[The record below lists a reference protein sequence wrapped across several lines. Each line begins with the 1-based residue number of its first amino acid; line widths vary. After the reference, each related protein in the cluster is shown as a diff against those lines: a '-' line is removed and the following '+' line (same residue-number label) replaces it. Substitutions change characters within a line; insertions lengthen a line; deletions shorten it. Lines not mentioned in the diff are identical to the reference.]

1 MRQYSL
7 NQTELT
13 WFGLDLK
20 PGLATGQS
28 IVEARTSQSWSMKP
42 TGTGRIVRTFNPD
55 HSGTLTL
62 TVDRESG
69 VHQDLIVLQQTDEA
83 TQNVVGVAIL
93 KDLLGGQINYYKNAY
108 LQSQPDETYGTEG
121 ATVTWVLAFES
132 VERVA
137 VTPNANQVG
146 S

>member
-7 NQTELT
+7 NQTEIS

-20 PGLATGQS
+20 PGLATGTS
-28 IVEARTSQSWSMKP
+28 IVEARTAQTWAMKP
-42 TGTGRIVRTFNPD
+42 TGTGRIVRTQNPD
-55 HSGTLTL
+55 KSGTLTL

-69 VHQDLIVLQQTDEA
+69 IHQNLIVLQQTDSTA
-83 TQNVVGVAIL
+83 QNVVGVCVL
-93 KDLLGGQINYYKNAY
+93 KDLLGGQVNYYKNAF
-108 LQSQPDETYGTEG
+108 LQSQPDESYGTEG
-121 ATVTWVLAFES
+121 STVSWVLAFES

-137 VTPNANQVG
+137 ITPNQNQVG